1 MIYKSRPIQIYLKG
15 VFLNTFL
22 FVFFTLTTVAQES
35 KFGIKGGLNYATIAG
50 DLTQG
55 LNPRLSGHFG
65 VFVNFEFS
73 DKFALQPEL
82 LYSSQ
87 GFRFN
92 TDLAF
97 IQIGNLQ
104 DNEPDFTTAVQ
115 LNYLTIPLIVQL
127 QLGSRIDLELGPQVG
142 FLLNQVS
149 KIKNFD
155 GLDDNSLEERNS
167 ISGDFQLDYG
177 LAAGIAI
184 HIIDS
189 FSITPRFYLGLRNRL
204 NGAPGNLQN
213 YNGALQFS
221 VNYTF

>member
-1 MIYKSRPIQIYLKG
+1 
-15 VFLNTFL
+15 
-22 FVFFTLTTVAQES
+22 
-35 KFGIKGGLNYATIAG
+35 
-50 DLTQG
+50 
-55 LNPRLSGHFG
+55 
-65 VFVNFEFS
+65 
-73 DKFALQPEL
+73 

-104 DNEPDFTTAVQ
+104 DNEPDF
-115 LNYLTIPLIVQL
+115 I
-127 QLGSRIDLELGPQVG
+127 G

-221 VNYTF
+221 VNYIF

>member
-1 MIYKSRPIQIYLKG
+1 LNFQINLPY
-15 VFLNTFL
+15 
-22 FVFFTLTTVAQES
+22 S
-35 KFGIKGGLNYATIAG
+35 
-50 DLTQG
+50 
-55 LNPRLSGHFG
+55 LSFC
-65 VFVNFEFS
+65 
-73 DKFALQPEL
+73 
-82 LYSSQ
+82 
-87 GFRFN
+87 RFN

-127 QLGSRIDLELGPQVG
+127 QLGNRIDLELGPQVG

-221 VNYTF
+221 VNYIF